1 MADETTSILEL
12 VVGAIN
18 EREQYTSAKVN
29 CGEKKE
35 EGSIFPHQKL
45 TVLFPENGENKV
57 PLIGGSVVKIEL
69 GKKIVPSDE
78 GVFGRI
84 VSRIGQKLSGINS
97 LKAFVEN
104 SSFSNKGN
112 AVPANPSELATLHV
126 KINNFLEKT
135 GFFEKR
141 LRTINIPTLELSS
154 LISSEIEDFSDLNSE
169 IERTKKIGTRVS
181 GLTKVG
187 SFKFIPFD
195 TLKAI
200 YETIINPDDE
210 GEPQTRFEKN
220 VTLAGDTFKKTYD
233 NLNKETVD
241 DDTICKAIL
250 NIFPIL
256 RIDEDI
262 VLGEDNQPTIGYYTI
277 YNTSIYLKTPD
288 LSTRDASGYSLNP
301 YGLSEERSE
310 NVTFAF
316 ELLIKGAYDAV
327 SFNYQAPPTIEI
339 ADNVYEFPAESGG
352 SVEIEVEA
360 AGLGGNT
367 SYYLSPINPAGKAN
381 ISGVKNIKRVNDAVE
396 FFTAPNLSAP
406 YYNSISE
413 PSKPLFALDQTN
425 LTTNINQTTDLLD
438 DNYSYQFGTDVKA
451 LTEDVISKLADSD
464 IFQNVSPFLEKDAR
478 GYYIEILQE
487 GSPSGNKIY
496 IQDLGVPLFVN
507 EKELG
512 LNGSDY
518 CGFANRPD
526 IYLGRRTFDRS
537 FRRNDRKYL
546 SEKIYASKEFFMS
559 IAPNIADPNLG
570 MDEPLIPKLWVKS
583 SAISNED
590 SAGIKKIE
598 FGSRQEGYSSIADF
612 NNNKEGGVEFALYA
626 VDDLGQI
633 SRASGPNI
641 ILEKYEANLTVV
653 VPSGFEED
661 GVIIQVGKP
670 MPELTIELEKRPE
683 FESLKV
689 YDSKTDGTLLL
700 TLNDIDVKKTSS
712 GFIIDFGGQNV
723 EDVFGTN
730 IGTVYLEV
738 NDSDDRIPFFIAS
751 ADVITVEQLPSK
763 KSIDDKVLFQD
774 PNGLSAI
781 KFGKRIDSIPLL
793 LDGSNAKITLKYNKK
808 VLKSGS
814 EIYAYFA
821 ISGTVFDGKNKDILK
836 EDIGF
841 SKSLGLQENLDSGFN
856 LSKKIFIKNAI
867 ITKEDGF
874 KLYCIVPT
882 NIEYKFEST
891 YFKRISDKKAV
902 LSFPGPAG
910 NLNISRFNEFEA
922 INNQS
927 PAYIILTNKKL
938 SDDSI
943 DTVFLNSESNEYAI
957 IPVGSDS
964 GETDEDN
971 IKPAFIEPP
980 YIVGMAAKI
989 PGRSGS
995 FASSNAKLADYSE
1008 QIKGISEE
1016 DLKAED
1022 NVGPIIT
1029 EDGLDRLA
1037 LVFTGSNFRVDKR
1050 AYTAFIGSKSI
1061 RQYRAGS
1068 LKKLSAKDNLLLLNF
1083 KKIKDIKDVGWTN
1096 ITIKKKDK
1104 RFNVDYDSTVYNI
1117 STIKFDCAA
1126 ELPDLNCNDI
1136 VKITGSGKNEIA
1148 TLASGKNKYI
1158 LARDGSQKLI
1168 YSESANIFPS
1178 VNTTGLFKIPYS
1190 NRKLADGEPGRLD
1203 AATAAAG
1210 PLDKDLDQT
1219 STSFAYFRNPIK
1231 IFPDSDLFADLF
1243 LTDTDTSKKSNGES
1257 KNPNGEKT
1265 LISTNGTLGVDLG
1278 LDELKEAKDS
1288 LLEKGEELKNQAQE
1302 AVDSVREAAEE
1313 AGEGLSKTPE
1323 ELTEEADQGQEQ
1335 IDAYDENASAADS
1348 AVQKAEDA
1356 DAALAEAEQ
1365 QVRDLDS
1372 NAGEEAIAAA
1382 NQALEKAQAALDS
1395 ALSAA
1400 NEAVD
1405 GLNNA
1410 ISTLNSLLDKLSR
1423 LSMIA
1428 EGILD
1433 DLEDALG
1440 VSDRAG
1446 DFYGIRISN
1455 IAIDKDA
1462 AIQTGKIVI
1471 IGEEESRLNF
1481 KTRFDQVAAIK
1492 FNSPEI
1498 LAITKKGDDKLVL
1511 PSEFRSIIIDDE
1523 PATLILRT
1531 IGTSKGTKLE
1541 INKVRTDFS
1550 IVKETGIVKDL
1561 EVKIK
1566 SKNDFLLSGLD
1577 PCLEIALTNSNENR
1591 LLLSDVDNDLAI
1603 DINSVYANYLEGGAR
1618 VKKGPPGELKEKLED
1633 AYLRFTSV
1641 KLEKA
1646 NIAKEFIQSFCDMSF
1661 HLTAEL
1667 SLQLR
1672 NFKVLLV
1679 PIKVILCII
1688 DVICAL
1694 LHPIRL
1700 AFAIIRLFLCLY
1712 DLILLLPQLAVPAM
1726 LINLLL
1732 HILEL
1737 LLCVIVKMLSIVN
1750 AINEIISAFDVAI
1763 REKNYPAIIALEET
1777 LNEHLI
1783 SLEADLE
1790 VLEPIITILGLFL
1803 ELLELVFA
1811 FPCQIGSDE
1820 DDPACIDPSMLAGII
1835 LGKVAPFGRIEPDA
1849 LLPMAQTYTTLD
1861 PADTNYGNT
1870 PSSGNDEDPDRFGS
1884 NDVLKETRENAG
1896 ADVVPSN
1903 AGYGGNDLT
1912 GLTDSITGE
1921 PIVIGDNGFFSGDG
1935 DEDGRLDNIDYTTL
1949 RFDDNGTEFQASF
1962 GMSFTKSVKKFNLF
1976 TGPDPRLVEFQ
1987 FNERG
1992 LTNPLAFNFFL
2003 AAFFRKKNIDTFQ
2016 NMDSPP
2022 GFVIADGS
2030 SLVVNDGQVGF
2041 TSPVDGSSD
2050 FSGGSFTGFY
2060 LDDTGGG
2067 YYQPKTLTAKV
2078 DVDEFAVD
2086 PETGEQ
2092 TVVTTEVFKT
2102 FANVPMVA
2110 LVDDEFNVYFVEE
2123 GDGGQGGIKVETI
2136 DGVECITSIS
2146 AKMINYPT
2154 APKRKL
2160 SREDREVYRDAE
2172 SLKPKSDRA
2181 KDLETGLSLTGS
2193 SGPETVSETADVKLG
2208 QILVYE
2214 QANANWL
2221 SGEFVAGGTAEEGGN
2236 YFNGD
2241 EEFKSKNFNDDFG
2254 SYTAQYVKDEFD
2266 DGNDVNG
2273 VLFGPPNN
2281 ISDPPFPDYGI
2292 FDWANGSKKEKNDF
2306 GDSIDSIKVFD
2317 FPVLHFIDMRHVADD
2332 IAAACGSKPTE
2343 FLLDQDVFTED
2354 GQKDVEDLVEE
2365 TQDCVQSFLDF
2376 FLSSKETTPGVPDGV
2391 VPRIRSQLDQ
2401 GIVPDLI
2408 VVDDVITKYNDTREC
2423 IEDKVDR
2430 ACKFVINPLN
2440 SSFKLL
2446 ADTDETPLTD
2456 FVNPEQEDLANLAN
2470 FDIVDELEFDSELQ
2484 GFPQITGAMEYAS
2497 GIGDLAAVTVGDKA
2511 LIKIIPRDCYD
2522 EPLPATL
2529 KLTDSILIEI
2539 LEDETGG
2546 AELVEPEEGSGL
2558 IVKDETEYTAAI
2570 SSNSIGAVKIKA
2582 TICSVTVQAVT
2593 DRSISAASGSS
2604 AEVDCVDDD
2613 GVDPGADEEAFAPGA
2628 LTKVDRVLTILFT
2641 AAPEVADIED
2651 DSGRLATPR
2660 PQVFG
2665 TNLEN

>member
-1 MADETTSILEL
+1 MADEETSILEL

-29 CGEKKE
+29 CGEEVKD
-35 EGSIFPHQKL
+35 GSIFPQKGL
-45 TVLFPENGENKV
+45 AVLFPENQSNKV

-69 GKKIVPSDE
+69 GKGIVPSDE
-78 GVFGRI
+78 GVFDRI
-84 VSRIGQKLSGINS
+84 KSRIGQKLSGINS

-112 AVPANPSELATLHV
+112 AVPVNPSELATLHV

-135 GFFEKR
+135 NFFEKR

-154 LISSEIEDFSDLNSE
+154 LISSEVEDFSDLNSE

-187 SFKFIPFD
+187 SFKLIPFD
-195 TLKAI
+195 TIKAI
-200 YETIINPDDE
+200 YETIINLTDDE
-210 GEPQTRFEKN
+210 TTPQTRFANN
-220 VTLAGDTFKKTYD
+220 VTLSGDTFKETYD
-233 NLNKETVD
+233 NLDNLKEGKVA

-256 RIDEDI
+256 RIDEDAA
-262 VLGEDNQPTIGYYTI
+262 LGEDNQPTIGYYTI
-277 YNTSIYLKTPD
+277 YNNSVYLKTPD

-310 NVTFAF
+310 SVTFAF
-316 ELLIKGAYDAV
+316 ELLTKGAYDAV

-339 ADNVYEFPAESGG
+339 GDNVYEFPAEPGG

-360 AGLGGNT
+360 AGLSGNA
-367 SYYLSPINPAGKAN
+367 SYYLSPINPFGKAN
-381 ISGVKNIKRVNDAVE
+381 ISGVKNIKRVDDAAE

-406 YYNSISE
+406 YYNSTSR
-413 PSKPLFALDQTN
+413 PLFALDQSN
-425 LTTNINQTTDLLD
+425 LTININQTTDRLD
-438 DNYSYQFGTDVKA
+438 DNYNYQISDVKA
-451 LTEDVISKLADSD
+451 LTEDVISKLIDSN
-464 IFQNVSPFLEKDAR
+464 IFQNVSKFLGSDGG
-478 GYYIEILQE
+478 GYYVEILKE
-487 GSPSGNKIY
+487 GSPSGSKIY

-512 LNGSDY
+512 LNESDY

-526 IYLGRRTFDRS
+526 IYLGRRSLDRS
-537 FRRNDRKYL
+537 IRRNDRKYL

-559 IAPNIADPNLG
+559 IVPNIAKDL
-570 MDEPLIPKLWVKS
+570 PLIPKLWVKNDE
-583 SAISNED
+583 IGIED
-590 SAGIKKIE
+590 SDGKRKIK
-598 FGSRQEGYSSIADF
+598 FGNSKDDHISIADF
-612 NNNKEGGVEFALYA
+612 NEEAQGGVEFALYA

-641 ILEKYEANLTVV
+641 ILEKYEANVTVV
-653 VPSGFEED
+653 VPSGYEED
-661 GVIIQVGKP
+661 GVIIQAGKL
-670 MPELTIELEKRPE
+670 MPELTIEFEERPE
-683 FESLKV
+683 FKSLKV
-689 YDSKTDGTLLL
+689 YDSEADGTLLL
-700 TLNDIDVKKTSS
+700 TLNEIDVKKTSS
-712 GFIIDFGGQNV
+712 GFIIDFGVQNV
-723 EDVFGTN
+723 EDVFGSN

-738 NDSDDRIPFFIAS
+738 NDPVDPRYPNRTPFFIAS
-751 ADVITVEQLPSK
+751 ADVVLVEQLPTGPE
-763 KSIDDKVLFQD
+763 DKVLFVD

-793 LDGSNAKITLKYNKK
+793 LDGSNAKITLKYSKK

-814 EIYAYFA
+814 KIYAYFA
-821 ISGTVFDGKNKDILK
+821 ISDGLGLFDDKNRNILE
-836 EDIGF
+836 EDIGL
-841 SKSLGLQENLDSGFN
+841 SIKSAKIKGDDGSE
-856 LSKKIFIKNAI
+856 LSCI
-867 ITKEDGF
+867 I
-874 KLYCIVPT
+874 PT
-882 NIEYKFEST
+882 GIEYKFEST

-922 INNQS
+922 VENQS

-938 SDDSI
+938 SEDSI
-943 DTVFLNSESNEYAI
+943 DTVLLNSENNEYAI
-957 IPVGSDS
+957 IPIGSDS
-964 GETDEDN
+964 NETDEDN

-995 FASSNAKLADYSE
+995 FASSNDKLADYSE
-1008 QIKGISEE
+1008 QIKGISGE
-1016 DLKAED
+1016 DLKAAD

-1050 AYTAFIGSKSI
+1050 AYTAFIGNKSI
-1061 RQYRAGS
+1061 RQYRAGA

-1104 RFNVDYDSTVYNI
+1104 RFNVNYDSTVYNI
-1117 STIKFDCAA
+1117 STIKFNCAA
-1126 ELPDLNCNDI
+1126 ESPDPNCDDI

-1148 TLASGKNKYI
+1148 KLASEKNKYI
-1158 LARDGSQKLI
+1158 LASDGSQKLI

-1178 VNTTGLFKIPYS
+1178 VNTPGLFKIPYS
-1190 NRKLADGEPGRLD
+1190 NRNLVKGGPQRLTAAIDGETELKETP
-1203 AATAAAG
+1203 
-1210 PLDKDLDQT
+1210 DQT

-1243 LTDTDTSKKSNGES
+1243 LTDTDTSKKDGKL
-1257 KNPNGEKT
+1257 KNPNGERT

-1278 LDELKEAKDS
+1278 LDKLKEAKDS
-1288 LLEKGEELKNQAQE
+1288 LLEKGEELKNQAQD
-1302 AVDSVREAAEE
+1302 AVDDVREAAGE

-1348 AVQKAEDA
+1348 AVQEAEAA
-1356 DAALAEAEQ
+1356 DAALAKAEQ

-1382 NQALEKAQAALDS
+1382 NQALEDAQKALDK

-1423 LSMIA
+1423 LSKIA

-1440 VSDRAG
+1440 VSDRAD

-1455 IAIDKDA
+1455 IAIDKAA
-1462 AIQTGKIVI
+1462 AIQTGKIVK
-1471 IGEEESRLNF
+1471 IGEEERRLNF

-1498 LAITKKGDDKLVL
+1498 LEITKKGSKKSFL
-1511 PSEFRSIIIDDE
+1511 PSEFGSIIIDAE
-1523 PATLILRT
+1523 PTTLILRT

-1577 PCLEIALTNSNENR
+1577 PCLEIALTNSNQNR
-1591 LLLSDVDNDLAI
+1591 LLLSEVDNDLAI

-1618 VKKGPPGELKEKLED
+1618 VKRGPPGDLKDKLSD
-1633 AYLRFTSV
+1633 NYLRFTSV
-1641 KLEKA
+1641 KLDKA
-1646 NIAKEFIQSFCDMSF
+1646 NVAKEFIQSFCDMSF

-1726 LINLLL
+1726 FINLVL

-1921 PIVIGDNGFFSGDG
+1921 PIVIGDGGFFSGDG

-1962 GMSFTKSVKKFNLF
+1962 GMSFTKSVKKFNLL

-2022 GFVIADGS
+2022 GFVVADGS
-2030 SLVVNDGQVGF
+2030 SLVVNDGQIGF

-2123 GDGGQGGIKVETI
+2123 GDGSQGGIKVETI

-2160 SREDREVYRDAE
+2160 SREDREVYRDTE

-2181 KDLETGLSLTGS
+2181 NGLATGLSLTGV
-2193 SGPETVSETADVKLG
+2193 SGTEIVSETADVKLG

-2221 SGEFVAGGTAEEGGN
+2221 SGEFDPEGLAEDGSG

-2241 EEFKSKNFNDDFG
+2241 GEFKTKNFNDDFG
-2254 SYTAQYVKDEFD
+2254 SYTAQFIKDEFD
-2266 DGNDVNG
+2266 SGNDVNG
-2273 VLFGPPNN
+2273 VL
-2281 ISDPPFPDYGI
+2281 ISGVSTPPFPDYGI
-2292 FDWANGSKKEKNDF
+2292 FDWANGSKKERNDF

-2376 FLSSKETTPGVPDGV
+2376 FLSSKETTPGIPDGV

-2497 GIGDLAAVTVGDKA
+2497 GIGDLAVVTVGDKA
-2511 LIKIIPRDCYD
+2511 LIRIIPRDCYD
-2522 EPLPATL
+2522 EPLPPTL
-2529 KLTDSILIEI
+2529 NLTDSILIEI

-2546 AELVEPEEGSGL
+2546 AELVEPEDGSGL
-2558 IVKDETEYTAAI
+2558 IVKNKTEYTAAI
-2570 SSNSIGAVKIKA
+2570 SSNSTGAVKIKA

-2593 DRSISAASGSS
+2593 DRSIRTASGPS
-2604 AEVDCVDDD
+2604 AEVDCVDDG

-2651 DSGRLATPR
+2651 NSGRLATPR